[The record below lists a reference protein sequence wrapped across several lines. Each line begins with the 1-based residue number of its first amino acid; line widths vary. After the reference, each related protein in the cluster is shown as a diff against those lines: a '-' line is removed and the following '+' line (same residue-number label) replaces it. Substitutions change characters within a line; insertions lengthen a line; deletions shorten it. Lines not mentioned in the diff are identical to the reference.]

1 MNSRIRLG
9 LASLGIWTFL
19 APALMAQGGP
29 GSGSSTGGSS
39 TGGSTNTPSTGNT
52 SGSGSTPTGPTCAV
66 ATQQIS
72 LHIPDES
79 VTPGGIV
86 QMKFMVTEPTP
97 ISSGGP
103 RVNVPKGAAV
113 RGVQLF
119 NPTGD
124 VNGVAMI
131 NGSQVSINYITS
143 TGAQGSDYP
152 ILTVALQI
160 PAGDSPGTK
169 LPFSL
174 DPGSIWG
181 LGLLGTATLRTIPP
195 ATITVGGSLSI
206 TDVVPGGGLLPAA
219 TVVTVL
225 GLGFQ
230 QGTRVQVG
238 GFNAGSIT
246 VVSPNE
252 IQLVLSQATD
262 MSGKQIQLA
271 NPDGSVVSYFSYLRG
286 TPLTQS
292 NRPLLASAVPIFSS
306 VTHSQAVFPSAGSAT
321 PSQFS
326 GVAVQN
332 SNLNQATVTF
342 TLFSSANTPL
352 GSSTVVIPSGFRL
365 MQETSELAQGVM
377 PPLASYLTVSSDQ
390 PIQVFGFLADD
401 VAGTVLPF
409 VPLSSQ
415 P

>member
-1 MNSRIRLG
+1 ML
-9 LASLGIWTFL
+9 LT
-19 APALMAQGGP
+19 PALMAQGGS
-29 GSGSSTGGSS
+29 GSGSSTGGSA
-39 TGGSTNTPSTGNT
+39 TGGSTTSTGGTNGGSGT
-52 SGSGSTPTGPTCAV
+52 GSTGGTATGSGSTPAGPACAV

-72 LHIPDES
+72 LHIPNES
-79 VTPGGIV
+79 ITPGGVV

-103 RVNVPKGAAV
+103 RLSTPQGATV
-113 RGVQLF
+113 RGIQLF

-143 TGAQGSDYP
+143 TGAQGNDYP

-160 PAGDSPGTK
+160 PAGTSPGTQM
-169 LPFSL
+169 PFSL
-174 DPGSIWG
+174 DRASIWG
-181 LGLLGTATLRTIPP
+181 LGLLGTATLKPIPP

-206 TDVVPGGGLLPAA
+206 TDVVPGGGLLPAG
-219 TVVTVL
+219 TVVSVL

-246 VVSPNE
+246 VASPNE
-252 IQLVLSQATD
+252 IQIVLSQATD
-262 MSGKQIQLA
+262 MSGKEIQVA
-271 NPDGSVVSYFSYLRG
+271 NPDGSLVSYFSYLRG
-286 TPLTQS
+286 TPLAQS

-306 VTHSQAVFPSAGSAT
+306 MTHSQAVFPSAGSTT

-326 GVAVQN
+326 GVAVQS
-332 SNLNQATVTF
+332 SNLTQTTVTF
-342 TLFSSANTPL
+342 TLFSSANIPL

-365 MQETSELAQGVM
+365 MQETSELVQGVV

-390 PIQVFGFLADD
+390 PVQVFGFLADD
-401 VAGTVLPF
+401 VARTVLPF

>member
-1 MNSRIRLG
+1 
-9 LASLGIWTFL
+9 
-19 APALMAQGGP
+19 
-29 GSGSSTGGSS
+29 
-39 TGGSTNTPSTGNT
+39 
-52 SGSGSTPTGPTCAV
+52 V

-72 LHIPDES
+72 LHIPNES
-79 VTPGGIV
+79 VTPGGVV

-103 RVNVPKGAAV
+103 RLSTPKGTTV
-113 RGVQLF
+113 RGIQLF

-143 TGAQGSDYP
+143 TGAQGNDYP

-160 PAGDSPGTK
+160 PAGTSPGTQM
-169 LPFSL
+169 PFSL
-174 DPGSIWG
+174 DPASIWG
-181 LGLLGTATLRTIPP
+181 LGLLGTATLKPISP

-206 TDVVPGGGLLPAA
+206 TDVVPGGGLLPAG

-252 IQLVLSQATD
+252 IQIVLSQATD
-262 MSGKQIQLA
+262 MSGKEIQVA
-271 NPDGSVVSYFSYLRG
+271 NPDGSLVSYFSYLRG
-286 TPLTQS
+286 TPLAQS

-306 VTHSQAVFPSAGSAT
+306 VTHSQAIFPSAGSAT

-365 MQETSELAQGVM
+365 MQETSELAQGVV

-390 PIQVFGFLADD
+390 PLQVFGFLADD
-401 VAGTVLPF
+401 AAGTVLPF